1 MAPGHSDF
9 WNSAMIEWNIQTRA
23 HACHACA
30 RPFADQQTF
39 HTLLFDARDVYERV
53 DVCGACWSA
62 QYNDGAT
69 SRKGF
74 VSHWQ
79 GLFEVPAPVPEP
91 IQKENAETLLRKLIE
106 RGDPRYGAA
115 MFILAVML
123 ERKRLL
129 KVKDQLIQDGRRTF
143 LYEHPRSGDLF
154 TIIDPDLHLDQLE
167 AVQRDVAHLLEHG
180 FDRADDPLGPI
191 ADPTVA
197 DPTTP
202 LASPDPSSGGT
213 PLPVPG

>member
-1 MAPGHSDF
+1 
-9 WNSAMIEWNIQTRA
+9 MIEWNIQTRA

-30 RPFADQQTF
+30 QPFADQQTL
-39 HTLLFDARDVYERV
+39 HTLLFDARDAYERV

-62 QYNDGAT
+62 QYGDGAT

-79 GLFEVPAPVPEP
+79 GLFELPVPMPEP
-91 IQKENAETLLRKLIE
+91 IQKENAESLLRKLIE
-106 RGDPRYGAA
+106 RGDPRYEAA

-123 ERKRLL
+123 ERKRIL
-129 KVKDQLIQDGRRTF
+129 KVRDQLIQDGRRTF

-154 TIIDPDLHLDQLE
+154 TILDPCLHLDQLE

-180 FDRADDPLGPI
+180 FDQVSTSLGQ
-191 ADPTVA
+191 VA
-197 DPTTP
+197 DPIVANPNTP
-202 LASPDPSSGGT
+202 RASPEPTSDGA
-213 PLPVPG
+213 PLPVPS